1 MRSRIASRSGDSGRS
16 PPRRLKIE
24 PNPPDAALIGM
35 EAALD
40 ASSPS
45 PADLVRAARGG
56 DRAAFGALVEP
67 DLEAAFGTARIV
79 TGSSAEASDAVQAAL
94 LSAWRGLDSL
104 REPDAFRA
112 WFRQHVVRA
121 ALKAANRR
129 NRIVELDL
137 SLAAPDGELESALDR
152 RTLARAFDRL
162 DARDRLLLTLH
173 HFWELPVAETAA
185 LLGIPGGTVKSR
197 VHYAMDRLR
206 AAFAAEGRR

>member
-1 MRSRIASRSGDSGRS
+1 
-16 PPRRLKIE
+16 LKIE
-24 PNPPDAALIGM
+24 PNPPDGALIGM
-35 EAALD
+35 EAAALADSSD
-40 ASSPS
+40 AAPPS
-45 PADLVRAARGG
+45 QADLVRAARRG

-79 TGSSAEASDAVQAAL
+79 TGSSAEASDAVQEAL

-104 REPDAFRA
+104 REPEAFRA

-121 ALKAANRR
+121 ALKAASRR
-129 NRIVELDL
+129 GRVVELDL
-137 SLAAPDGELESALDR
+137 SVAAPDGELEAAVDR

-173 HFWELPVAETAA
+173 HFWELPVAETAT
-185 LLGIPGGTVKSR
+185 LLGIPEGTVKSR

-206 AAFAAEGRR
+206 AAFAAEERR